1 MILDTQ
7 SVAVCTSFGVFI
19 YSTGLHSRHVFN
31 PYELDPTLTPVKI
44 VNMLTSK
51 EYSSAVSGALS
62 LNMPIRKLIKKIPT
76 SNIQQTVS

>member
-44 VNMLTSK
+44 VSMLASK
-51 EYSSAVSGALS
+51 
-62 LNMPIRKLIKKIPT
+62 
-76 SNIQQTVS
+76 